1 VCLDEKRVSDDRSKS
16 AQGSNEAEL
25 AKFFA
30 KIEIKFNAAK
40 MFLTMKRRQ
49 VVLDWQLDSA
59 KCNQHRQRYQAPHYN
74 SFP

>member
-1 VCLDEKRVSDDRSKS
+1 VCPDKKRVSDDRSKS

-30 KIEIKFNAAK
+30 KIEIKFNVAK

-49 VVLDWQLDSA
+49 VVLDW
-59 KCNQHRQRYQAPHYN
+59 
-74 SFP
+74 